1 MITAKLLLL
10 ENKSWVQEKL
20 ALDPDYFQRFA
31 GTQSPEFLW
40 IGCSDSRIPTNEIT
54 VTTAGELFVHRN
66 IANLV
71 VENDVNALS
80 VIQYAVDAL
89 KVRDVIVCGHYG
101 CGGVRAALQG
111 GAEGPLGIWL
121 RHIQAVYYEHRQELD
136 ALPDETAR
144 WDRLVELN
152 TVAQVQR
159 LARTEV
165 IQRAWARGKRPALH
179 GWVYRLDNGVLNELV
194 VIDPNRP
201 APAEGA
207 APPAPAAGEPSPR

>member
-31 GTQSPEFLW
+31 ATQSPEFLW

-66 IANLV
+66 IANLI

-80 VIQYAVDAL
+80 VVQYAVDTL

-101 CGGVRAALQG
+101 CGGVRAALLG
-111 GAEGPLGIWL
+111 GAEGPLGVWL
-121 RHIQAVYYEHRQELD
+121 RHIQAIYFEHRQELD

-152 TVAQVQR
+152 TIAQVR
-159 LARTEV
+159 HLERTEV
-165 IQRAWARGKRPALH
+165 IQRAWARGEGPALH
-179 GWVYRLDNGVLNELV
+179 GWVYRLDKGVLTELV
-194 VIDPNRP
+194 AIDPPHGRP
-201 APAEGA
+201 GRARAGAPASDQ
-207 APPAPAAGEPSPR
+207 APR